1 MNLRSKKQLAM
12 NKIIVTILLLFSL
25 NTFAQEYRSP
35 LDIPLLLS
43 ANFGELRNNHFHAGI
58 DIKTGGVEG
67 KPVYSIADGYI
78 SRIGVSPSGYGLA
91 LYIDHPNGQT
101 SVYGHLSS
109 YNVRISEYVKQEQ
122 YKQENFRI
130 DVKLTPYQIPVKKGD
145 LVAYSGNTGGSGGP
159 HLHFEIR
166 DTKSEITLDP
176 LAYYKKFI
184 ADNKAPEIK
193 GIAVYPVP
201 GRGVV
206 NGAALPLHQSVT
218 QLKAGGHSALK
229 QPVNAWGLIGL
240 GIKAYDRMDAT
251 SNIYGVRI
259 VKLSVDNK
267 QVFRSEVAAFPFD
280 QSRMINTFTEF
291 ADWRLNKSFYM
302 QSFIEP
308 GNKLPFYSSTNS
320 GYININEER
329 PYQISYELEDIYG
342 NKSVYNFTV
351 TGKQQNIITP
361 SACNQVL
368 TCDKDNK
375 YHTNQ
380 FSLSIAKGNLYNDV
394 CFTLSEAPSTEYF
407 SNIYT
412 VNKTPVPLDKSG
424 EVTIK
429 LSSDPLSN
437 KKQYGLV
444 QLTGNRASWIGGTYR
459 SGSIVASIRELGI
472 RLAVS
477 SDTEAPKITRIES
490 STSKKR
496 KVIVPKD
503 EIRIRLSD
511 NLSGIASF
519 RGTIDGKF
527 ALFTHDMK
535 SPIYTYRADPARIK
549 KGTTHKLVFTAT
561 DGCGNTAQ
569 YTGEFVY

>member
-1 MNLRSKKQLAM
+1 M
-12 NKIIVTILLLFSL
+12 NKIIVIISLLLSL

-43 ANFGELRNNHFHAGI
+43 ANFGELRNNHFHSGI
-58 DIKTGGVEG
+58 DIKTQGVEG

-101 SVYGHLSS
+101 SVYGHLNS

-130 DVKLTPYQIPVKKGD
+130 DVKLSPYQIPVKKGD
-145 LVAYSGNTGGSGGP
+145 LVAYTGNTGGSGGP

-166 DTKSEITLDP
+166 DTKTEKALDP
-176 LAYYKKFI
+176 LVYYKKFI
-184 ADNKAPEIK
+184 ADNKSPEVK
-193 GIAVYPVP
+193 GIAAYPVP
-201 GRGVV
+201 GRGVI
-206 NGAALPLHQSVT
+206 NGTVLPLRQSVT
-218 QLKAGGHSALK
+218 QLKGGGYSPLK
-229 QPVNAWGLIGL
+229 QPIEAWGLIGL

-251 SNIYGVRI
+251 SNIYGVR
-259 VKLSVDNK
+259 VVSLSVDNK
-267 QVFRSEVAAFPFD
+267 EVFRSEVDGFPFD

-329 PYQISYELEDIYG
+329 PYRISYELEDLYG
-342 NKSVYNFTV
+342 NKSVYDFTV
-351 TGKQQNIITP
+351 IGKKQNIITP
-361 SACNQVL
+361 SVCNQVL
-368 TCDKDNK
+368 IWDKDNK
-375 YHTNQ
+375 YQTNQ
-380 FSLSIAKGNLYNDV
+380 FTLSIPKGNLYNDV
-394 CFTLSEAPSTEYF
+394 CFTLSQASSTEYY
-407 SNIYT
+407 SDVYT
-412 VNKTPVPLDKSG
+412 VNSTPVPLDKSG

-437 KKQYGLV
+437 KKQYGVV
-444 QLTGNRASWIGGTYR
+444 QLINNRASWIGGSYKN
-459 SGSIVASIRELGI
+459 GSIIANIRELGI

-477 SDTEAPKITRIES
+477 ADTEAPKIIRIE
-490 STSKKR
+490 TSGKGKR
-496 KVIVPKD
+496 RIVVPQD
-503 EIRIRLSD
+503 EIRIRMSD
-511 NLSGIASF
+511 NLSGIATF
-519 RGTIDGKF
+519 KGTIDSKF

-535 SPIYTYRADPARIK
+535 SSIYTYKFDPSRLK
-549 KGTTHKLVFTAT
+549 KGITHKIVFTAT

>member
-1 MNLRSKKQLAM
+1 M
-12 NKIIVTILLLFSL
+12 NKIIVIISLLLSL

-43 ANFGELRNNHFHAGI
+43 ANFGELRNNHFHSGI
-58 DIKTGGVEG
+58 DLKTQGVEG

-78 SRIGVSPSGYGLA
+78 SRIGVSPSGYGLV

-130 DVKLTPYQIPVKKGD
+130 DVKLSPYQIPVKKGD
-145 LVAYSGNTGGSGGP
+145 LVAYTGNTGGSGGP

-166 DTKSEITLDP
+166 ETKTEKALDP
-176 LAYYKKFI
+176 LVYYKKFI
-184 ADNKAPEIK
+184 ADNKSPEVR
-193 GIAVYPVP
+193 GISAYPVP
-201 GRGVV
+201 GRGVI
-206 NGAALPLHQSVT
+206 NETILPLHQSVT
-218 QLKAGGHSALK
+218 QLKAGGYSPLK
-229 QPVNAWGLIGL
+229 QSIEAWGLIGL

-251 SNIYGVRI
+251 SNIYGVR
-259 VKLSVDNK
+259 VVSLSVNNK
-267 QVFRSEVAAFPFD
+267 EVFRSEVAGFPFD

-329 PYQISYELEDIYG
+329 PYQISYELEDLYG
-342 NKSVYNFTV
+342 NKSAYDFTV
-351 TGKQQNIITP
+351 IGKKQNIITP

-368 TCDKDNK
+368 IWDKDNK
-375 YHTNQ
+375 YNTDQ
-380 FSLSIAKGNLYNDV
+380 FTLSIPKGNLYNDV
-394 CFTLSEAPSTEYF
+394 CFTLSQASSTEYY
-407 SNIYT
+407 SDIYS

-424 EVTIK
+424 EVSIK

-437 KKQYGLV
+437 KKQYGVV
-444 QLTGNRASWIGGTYR
+444 QLTNNRASWIGGSYKN
-459 SGSIVASIRELGI
+459 GSIIAKIRELGI

-477 SDTEAPKITRIES
+477 ADTEAPKITRIE
-490 STSKKR
+490 TSGKGKR
-496 KVIVPKD
+496 RIVVPKD
-503 EIRIRLSD
+503 EIRIRMSD
-511 NLSGIASF
+511 NLSGIATF
-519 RGTIDGKF
+519 KGTIDGKF

-535 SPIYTYRADPARIK
+535 SSIYTYKFDPARLK
-549 KGTTHKLVFTAT
+549 KGITHKIVFTAT

-569 YTGEFVY
+569 YTGEFIY

>member
-1 MNLRSKKQLAM
+1 M
-12 NKIIVTILLLFSL
+12 
-25 NTFAQEYRSP
+25 
-35 LDIPLLLS
+35 
-43 ANFGELRNNHFHAGI
+43 
-58 DIKTGGVEG
+58 EG

-130 DVKLTPYQIPVKKGD
+130 DVKLSPYQIPVKKGD
-145 LVAYSGNTGGSGGP
+145 LVAYTGNTGGSGGP

-166 DTKSEITLDP
+166 DTKTEKALDP
-176 LAYYKKFI
+176 LVYYKKFI
-184 ADNKAPEIK
+184 ADNKSPEVK
-193 GIAVYPVP
+193 GIAAYPVP
-201 GRGVV
+201 GRGVI
-206 NGAALPLHQSVT
+206 NGTILPLHQSVT
-218 QLKAGGHSALK
+218 QLKAGGYSPLK
-229 QPVNAWGLIGL
+229 QSIEAWGLIGL

-251 SNIYGVRI
+251 SNIYGVR
-259 VKLSVDNK
+259 VVSLSVDNK
-267 QVFRSEVAAFPFD
+267 KVFRSEVAGFPFD

-329 PYQISYELEDIYG
+329 PYQISYELEDLYG
-342 NKSVYNFTV
+342 NKSVYDFTV
-351 TGKQQNIITP
+351 IGKKQNIITP

-368 TCDKDNK
+368 IWDKDNK
-375 YHTNQ
+375 YNTDQ
-380 FSLSIAKGNLYNDV
+380 FTLSIPKGNLYNDV
-394 CFTLSEAPSTEYF
+394 CFTLSQASSTEYY
-407 SNIYT
+407 SDIYS

-424 EVTIK
+424 EVSIK

-437 KKQYGLV
+437 KKQYGVV
-444 QLTGNRASWIGGTYR
+444 QLTNNRASWIGGSYKN
-459 SGSIVASIRELGI
+459 GSIIAKIRELGI
-472 RLAVS
+472 RLTVS
-477 SDTEAPKITRIES
+477 ADTEAPKITRIE
-490 STSKKR
+490 TSGKGKR
-496 KVIVPKD
+496 RIVVSKD
-503 EIRIRLSD
+503 EIRIRMSD
-511 NLSGIASF
+511 NLSGIATF
-519 RGTIDGKF
+519 KGTIDGKF

-535 SPIYTYRADPARIK
+535 SSIYTYKFDPARLK
-549 KGTTHKLVFTAT
+549 KGITHKIVFTAT

-569 YTGEFVY
+569 YTGEFFY

>member
-1 MNLRSKKQLAM
+1 M
-12 NKIIVTILLLFSL
+12 NKIIITICLLFSL
-25 NTFAQEYRSP
+25 NAFSQEYRSP

-67 KPVYSIADGYI
+67 KPVYSVADGYI
-78 SRIGVSPSGYGLA
+78 SRIGVSPSGYGLV

-101 SVYGHLSS
+101 SVYGHLSA
-109 YNVRISEYVKQEQ
+109 YNIRIAEYIKQEQ
-122 YKQENFRI
+122 YKQENFRV

-145 LVAYSGNTGGSGGP
+145 LVAYTGNTGGSGGP

-166 DTKSEITLDP
+166 DTKSEKTLDP
-176 LAYYKKFI
+176 LVYYKKFI
-184 ADNKAPEIK
+184 ADNKSPEIK
-193 GIAVYPVP
+193 GIAAYPVP

-206 NGAALPLHQSVT
+206 NGSALPFHQSVV
-218 QLKAGGHSALK
+218 QLKTGDYSPLK
-229 QPVNAWGLIGL
+229 QSIEAWGLIGL

-259 VKLSVDNK
+259 VSLSVDNK
-267 QVFRSEVAAFPFD
+267 EVFKSDVASFAFD

-308 GNKLPFYSSTNS
+308 GNKLPFYSAINS
-320 GYININEER
+320 GYINISEER
-329 PYQISYELEDIYG
+329 PYQISYELEDVYG
-342 NKSVYNFTV
+342 NKSTYVFTV
-351 TGKQQNIITP
+351 IGKQQNIQTP
-361 SACNQVL
+361 SVCNQVL
-368 TCDKDNK
+368 IWDKDNR
-375 YHTNQ
+375 YNTDQ
-380 FSLSIAKGNLYNDV
+380 FSLSIPKGNLYNDV
-394 CFTLSEAPSTEYF
+394 CFTLSQASSTVYF
-407 SNIYT
+407 SDIYT
-412 VNKTPVPLDKSG
+412 VNKTPIPLDKSG

-437 KKQYGLV
+437 KRQYGIV
-444 QLTGNRASWIGGTYR
+444 QLTGNRASWVGGTYKN
-459 SGSIVASIRELGI
+459 GSIVASIRELGI

-477 SDTEAPKITRIES
+477 SDTEDPTITRIES
-490 STSKKR
+490 STTKKR
-496 KVIVPKD
+496 KVVVPKD
-503 EIRIRLSD
+503 EIRIRVSD

-535 SPIYTYRADPARIK
+535 SPIYTYKADPARLK
-549 KGTTHKLVFTAT
+549 KGITHKLVFTAT